1 MNVYEES
8 QEGGAAPKAAK
19 PDPVKEFKA
28 MPSAERWLA
37 ALAAAIILVWVLRG
51 VSRHE
56 WVGVFGVCTLVG
68 AAGVLALVV
77 PHLFGLKLLAP
88 RVRMFAFAIAGVL
101 PAAGF
106 VADLLFADIWLAA
119 MLAGSV
125 AMGLTAWQIAE
136 RERLL
141 K

>member
-1 MNVYEES
+1 
-8 QEGGAAPKAAK
+8 
-19 PDPVKEFKA
+19 

-37 ALAAAIILVWVLRG
+37 VLAAAIIVIYLIRGLSRSYWSLR
-51 VSRHE
+51 
-56 WVGVFGVCTLVG
+56 VFDVCSLAG
-68 AAGVLALVV
+68 AVAVLALVV
-77 PHLFGLKLLAP
+77 PHLFGVKLLTP
-88 RVRMFAFAIAGVL
+88 RVRMFAFAIAGVF